1 MKKLEQFNPEQ
12 IGIVN
17 DGVAMVEELVSNFY
31 KMSANQWSAMGGYDI
46 KTLVDLLP
54 EEIVDKP
61 FAQILRYE
69 GRRKDTFLGSSIYD
83 FYKICLQDHTILSV
97 LRQSTGLKLSPFIL
111 YIVTHELVHIVRF
124 CKFLQSFDAL
134 PEEKMAEETRV
145 HKKTREILKPVP
157 VSGIADVFRFYDNW
171 CKSFDEW

>member
-46 KTLVDLLP
+46 KTLADLLP

-97 LRQSTGLKLSPFIL
+97 LRQSIGLKLSPFIL

-134 PEEKMAEETRV
+134 PEKKMAEETRV